1 MFLDDLTIKFF
12 RWFWKGAWRAVNVK
26 RSAPKEEHTAT
37 DYADAFLF
45 ADEEPNISDRRSP
58 PSILDRR
65 N

>member
-12 RWFWKGAWRAVNVK
+12 RWFWRGVGRAVNVK
-26 RSAPKEEHTAT
+26 RSAPEEEHRAT

-45 ADEEPNISDRRSP
+45 ADEDPNTSDRRSP
-58 PSILDRR
+58 LPILDRR